1 MVETKIFIDIGS
13 NNLCSGNCLDYG
25 SRTGC
30 TVSTGEYA
38 RDIVETAITLCHD
51 LTAGNRNTGFSE
63 VFRFDILT
71 NRNDECL
78 TRDKEIFFTCRTD
91 TCTPIFD
98 LADHLWCDVDT

>member
-1 MVETKIFIDIGS
+1 MVETKIFIDIGG
-13 NNLCSGNCLDYG
+13 NNLCSSNCFDYR
-25 SRTGC
+25 SRSGR

-71 NRNDECL
+71 NRND
-78 TRDKEIFFTCRTD
+78 
-91 TCTPIFD
+91 D
-98 LADHLWCDVDT
+98 LYRI